1 MKLSAKK
8 KSKFVKIVSR
18 GKKKVRRKLKRTRR
32 RMVRGIVWSVFLFG
46 AGTCIGLYHDDI
58 MRWVRKMKLDQ
69 KLSEIKNGIAGRH

>member
-1 MKLSAKK
+1 MKPSAKRK
-8 KSKFVKIVSR
+8 TKVVRIVSR